1 MGLPKTPIELTP
13 DQIEELNK
21 KLSTM
26 RHNINNYLSLVVAA
40 TELMRY
46 KPDMIDKM
54 VITVGDQPNRII
66 EEVRLFSK
74 EFETALSITRDPPK
88 V

>member
-1 MGLPKTPIELTP
+1 MGIPKQPIELTP

-54 VITVGDQPNRII
+54 VVTVGDQPNRII

-74 EFETALSITRDPPK
+74 EFETALSITRDSPK